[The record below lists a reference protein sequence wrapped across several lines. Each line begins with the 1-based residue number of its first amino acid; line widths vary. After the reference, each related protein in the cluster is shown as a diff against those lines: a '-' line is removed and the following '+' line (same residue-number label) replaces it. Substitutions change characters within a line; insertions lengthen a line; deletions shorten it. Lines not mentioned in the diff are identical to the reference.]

1 MKEERSPFLQ
11 NAPADEKEWNQIGNY
26 QEKPAQEPSAEGT
39 SSKPKELSMEYIYAH
54 AKQCRQ
60 EKDYMQEAFWYE
72 QLLMYGD
79 VRKGWPETTQYGCG
93 VAYLDAGKKEDA
105 LYWLEKAWRKT
116 GRRGAA

>member
-1 MKEERSPFLQ
+1 MMKEERSPFLQ
-11 NAPADEKEWNQIGNY
+11 NAPVGEKEWDQIGNY
-26 QEKPAQEPSAEGT
+26 QEEPAQEPSAEGT

-79 VRKGWPETTQYGCG
+79 VRKGWLETTQYGCG
-93 VAYLDAGKKEDA
+93 VAYLDAGEKEDA
-105 LYWLEKAWRKT
+105 LYWLEKR
-116 GRRGAA
+116 